1 MEEGDWMKNW
11 IDVAT
16 WRQDQRE
23 KQQEE
28 NKMREGVQNF
38 RDSGYLN
45 RDFFNVDKRDEIRQ
59 AQKRMKEE
67 EKAKEMEEREQRRLE
82 EKRRQEEDE
91 ERRRKEKEDK
101 EEESQSLLAIAK
113 REEITGHIMRRE
125 NAIGFPCKLKKERR
139 Q

>member
-11 IDVAT
+11 IDIAT

-23 KQQEE
+23 QQEEE

-38 RDSGYLN
+38 RDSGFLN

-82 EKRRQEEDE
+82 EKRRQ
-91 ERRRKEKEDK
+91 
-101 EEESQSLLAIAK
+101 
-113 REEITGHIMRRE
+113 
-125 NAIGFPCKLKKERR
+125 
-139 Q
+139 

>member
-1 MEEGDWMKNW
+1 MKNW
-11 IDVAT
+11 IDIAT

-23 KQQEE
+23 QQEE

-67 EKAKEMEEREQRRLE
+67 EKAKEMEEREQRRL
-82 EKRRQEEDE
+82 
-91 ERRRKEKEDK
+91 
-101 EEESQSLLAIAK
+101 
-113 REEITGHIMRRE
+113 
-125 NAIGFPCKLKKERR
+125 
-139 Q
+139 

>member
-1 MEEGDWMKNW
+1 MKNW

-16 WRQDQRE
+16 WCEDEKNKQD
-23 KQQEE
+23 EE
-28 NKMREGVQNF
+28 NKLREGIQKF
-38 RDSGYLN
+38 KDSGFRA
-45 RDFFNVDKRDEIRQ
+45 RDFFNVDKRDERRQ
-59 AQKRMKEE
+59 EQKRMKEE
-67 EKAKEMEEREQRRLE
+67 EKAKEMEEKEQRRLE

-113 REEITGHIMRRE
+113 REVITGHKMQRE

>member
-11 IDVAT
+11 IDIAT

-23 KQQEE
+23 QQEEE

-67 EKAKEMEEREQRRLE
+67 EKAKEMEEKEQRRLE
-82 EKRRQEEDE
+82 EKRRQDEDD

-113 REEITGHIMRRE
+113 REAITGHKMQRE
-125 NAIGFPCKLKKERR
+125 NAIGFPCQLKKERR